1 MPPSSTHSSV
11 AFESS
16 AILPAVW
23 RFEPRRL
30 TRRDYAISPLRVQS
44 ADQQRLRRHPSVL
57 GAPCRCDVVVGSELS
72 PCCHVQLNKRGPLE
86 KEVEVLEAI
95 HFAVDESP
103 QPAAGLAVGDGCAFT
118 EHRAVSG
125 REHVQQRGAIDVLCC
140 ICRQ

>member
-1 MPPSSTHSSV
+1 MHSSV
-11 AFESS
+11 AFEPS

-86 KEVEVLEAI
+86 KEVEVLEAF
-95 HFAVDESP
+95 HFAGDSSP
-103 QPAAGLAVGDGCAFT
+103 RPTAGLAVGDGCAFT

-125 REHVQQRGAIDVLCC
+125 REHVQQRGAIDVLYG

>member
-1 MPPSSTHSSV
+1 MHSSV
-11 AFESS
+11 AFEPS

-57 GAPCRCDVVVGSELS
+57 GAPCRCDVAVESELS
-72 PCCHVQLNKRGPLE
+72 PCCHVQFNRRGPLE

-95 HFAVDESP
+95 HFAVD
-103 QPAAGLAVGDGCAFT
+103 
-118 EHRAVSG
+118 
-125 REHVQQRGAIDVLCC
+125 
-140 ICRQ
+140 

>member
-1 MPPSSTHSSV
+1 MHSSV

-30 TRRDYAISPLRVQS
+30 TRRDYAPLHVQS
-44 ADQQRLRRHPSVL
+44 ADQQRLLRHPSVL
-57 GAPCRCDVVVGSELS
+57 GAPCRCDDVVGSELS
-72 PCCHVQLNKRGPLE
+72 PSCHMQLNKRGQIE
-86 KEVEVLEAI
+86 KEARVLEEI
-95 HFAVDESP
+95 HFVVEKSP
-103 QPAAGLAVGDGCAFT
+103 QPAACLAVGDGCAFI

-125 REHVQQRGAIDVLCC
+125 GEHVQQRGAIDVLYC